1 MLALYVLVGVSA
13 TLALLT
19 LLYVMRLARR
29 PQSTDAEALRELK
42 GAFETF
48 DRYSREEMS
57 RLRTELLGISMDNRK
72 ELSDAIRLQNEALSQ
87 QNQAGREETANAN
100 NALKQQ
106 LNTDAAQNRE
116 EQKTSL
122 NNLSENFSRRM
133 NELTTAQQTQADA
146 LRKSI
151 ETQMEQIRLNNESKL
166 EQMRVT
172 VDEKLHE
179 TLEKRLG
186 DSFKIVSERLEL
198 VQKSMGEM
206 QNLAI
211 GVGDLKKALTNVK
224 SRGVLG
230 EIQLENLLEDM
241 LSPEQYEK
249 NFKPNKRRDEV
260 VEFAIRLPGKD
271 DDMESVYLPIDA
283 KFPIEDYYRLM
294 EAYDV
299 GDLPAI
305 DQARKNMVLRIK
317 GCARDIRDKYL
328 NPPQTTDFGIL
339 FLPFEGLYAEVLRNV
354 GLFESVMREFHVILS
369 GPTTAAALINSLQVG
384 FQTLAIQKKSAEV
397 WRILSAV
404 KHEFGKF
411 GSVLDLTQK
420 KLQEASNTIEK
431 ASHRSRQIE
440 KRLSKMQDLPALE
453 SRQLLELDDT
463 PVMEE
468 TEEDAT

>member
-1 MLALYVLVGVSA
+1 MNAIYGLVGLCILLVLALVY
-13 TLALLT
+13 ALR
-19 LLYVMRLARR
+19 LLRK
-29 PQSTDAEALRELK
+29 PQTGNDEALRELK
-42 GAFETF
+42 AAFEVF
-48 DRYSREEMS
+48 DRYSRDEMS
-57 RLRTELLGISMDNRK
+57 RLRTELLNISMDNRK
-72 ELSDAIRLQNEALSQ
+72 ELSDAIRMQSEALAQQSQ
-87 QNQAGREETANAN
+87 SGREESNKANA
-100 NALKQQ
+100 ALKQQ
-106 LNTDAAQNRE
+106 LNMDSAQNRE
-116 EQKTSL
+116 ELKNAL
-122 NNLSENFSRRM
+122 NALSESLGRKLT
-133 NELTTAQQTQADA
+133 ELTTAQQSQAET
-146 LRKSI
+146 LRKSL
-151 ETQMEQIRLNNESKL
+151 ETQMEQIRQNNESKL
-166 EQMRVT
+166 EQMRLT
-172 VDEKLHE
+172 VDEKLHD

-241 LSPEQYEK
+241 LSPDQYEK
-249 NFKPNKRRDEV
+249 NFKPNKRRDEI
-260 VEFAIRLPGKD
+260 VEFAIRLPGKED
-271 DDMESVYLPIDA
+271 ELESVYLPIDA

-294 EAYDV
+294 EAYDL

-369 GPTTAAALINSLQVG
+369 GPTTASALINSLQVG

-404 KHEFGKF
+404 KHEFSKF
-411 GSVLDLTQK
+411 GTVLDQTQK

-453 SRQLLELDDT
+453 SKQILELDEPT
-463 PVMEE
+463 ELM
-468 TEEDAT
+468 TEEEDGL

>member
-1 MLALYVLVGVSA
+1 MVTTYILLITS
-13 TLALLT
+13 TLIAFIT
-19 LLYVMRLARR
+19 LLYLLRLVRR
-29 PQSTDAEALRELK
+29 PQSSGEESIKELK
-42 GAFETF
+42 VSLETF
-48 DRYSREEMS
+48 DRYNREEMS
-57 RLRTELLGISMDNRK
+57 RLRTELLSISMDNRR
-72 ELSDAIRLQNEALSQ
+72 ELSDSIRIQNEALSQ
-87 QNQAGREETANAN
+87 QNQALREEMSNAN
-100 NALKQQ
+100 NTLKQQ
-106 LNTDAAQNRE
+106 LNADAAKNRE

-133 NELTTAQQTQADA
+133 SELNTAQQLQADT

-151 ETQMEQIRLNNESKL
+151 ETQMEQIRLNNETKL
-166 EQMRVT
+166 EQMRIT

-198 VQKSMGEM
+198 VHKSMGEM
-206 QNLAI
+206 QTLAI

-224 SRGVLG
+224 TRGILG

-241 LSPEQYEK
+241 LTPDQYEK

-271 DDMESVYLPIDA
+271 DDLESVYLPIDA
-283 KFPIEDYYRLM
+283 KFPIEDYHRLM
-294 EAYDV
+294 EAYEA
-299 GDLPAI
+299 GDALAVEN
-305 DQARKNMVLRIK
+305 ARKNMVLRIK

-339 FLPFEGLYAEVLRNV
+339 FLPFEGLYAEALRNI
-354 GLFESVMREFHVILS
+354 GLFEVVMREYHVILS

-384 FQTLAIQKKSAEV
+384 FQTLAIQKKSSEV
-397 WRILSAV
+397 WKILSAV

-411 GSVLDLTQK
+411 GGVLDLTQK

-440 KRLSKMQDLPALE
+440 KRLSKMQDMPALE
-453 SRQLLELDDT
+453 SKQVLDLDD
-463 PVMEE
+463 VAVIEDS
-468 TEEDAT
+468 EEDI